1 MVLVAWRLQNKNLR
15 KLKEGRDWWQ
25 DVFVPRTLLGGQFK
39 PRHKQVRT
47 ALKGP
52 ALYLSC

>member
-1 MVLVAWRLQNKNLR
+1 MFLVAWRLQNKNLG
-15 KLKEGRDWWQ
+15 KLKEGRDCWQ
-25 DVFVPRTLLGGQFK
+25 DVFVLRALLGGQFK

-52 ALYLSC
+52 ALCLSC